1 MLDLQWIFRYFFL
14 VVQMMVLSLKMKD
27 DFLLIRSYA
36 TESIAG
42 DCNMDMKA
50 ALQERIAALESIVEH
65 LSNDGGT
72 QREHYLEKCE
82 IYRHILTDLDNNGHS
97 GIRKS
102 SHQQNWR
109 GLN

>member
-1 MLDLQWIFRYFFL
+1 MLDLPWIFRYFFL
-14 VVQMMVLSLKMKD
+14 VIQMMVLSLKMKY